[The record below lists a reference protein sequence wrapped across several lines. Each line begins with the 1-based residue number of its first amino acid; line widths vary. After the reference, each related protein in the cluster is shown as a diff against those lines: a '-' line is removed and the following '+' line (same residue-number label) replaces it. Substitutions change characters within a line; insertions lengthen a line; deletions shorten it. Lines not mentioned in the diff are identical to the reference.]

1 MDVYHVTLILTI
13 VILLIYITVIKAD
26 MKQCRSDLDS
36 ANHRAEYWMNSRHI
50 QQVIALKYI
59 RVTQEQNK
67 GIRRLVEKVKKLK
80 KVTT

>member
-1 MDVYHVTLILTI
+1 MENLLWAFVIILCLIRIMFLKKD
-13 VILLIYITVIKAD
+13 L
-26 MKQCRSDLDS
+26 KQCRYDLDS